1 MESYR
6 SYTDKEGSRHREVKQ
21 TEVTAERNKAVVEDA
36 IRQAVEVQEYID
48 SWEPDDEDDELDEKR
63 LWRRVLSV
71 TGKFTY
77 DSRFAGTGKKD
88 RKKRKVLESLSR
100 LAGSDLLSI
109 VVPEGKKVSP
119 DRIDKQQFPSVTE
132 MSVTEMPG
140 FTGYNGGAAIFCR
153 KPHYFMNTPPVL
165 YELPVGRRTSRQI

>member
-1 MESYR
+1 M
-6 SYTDKEGSRHREVKQ
+6 
-21 TEVTAERNKAVVEDA
+21 
-36 IRQAVEVQEYID
+36 
-48 SWEPDDEDDELDEKR
+48 
-63 LWRRVLSV
+63 LSV

-88 RKKRKVLESLSR
+88 RKKQKVLESLSR

-140 FTGYNGGAAIFCR
+140 FTGYNGGAGNF
-153 KPHYFMNTPPVL
+153 
-165 YELPVGRRTSRQI
+165 LPETALLHEYAAGFYTNFL